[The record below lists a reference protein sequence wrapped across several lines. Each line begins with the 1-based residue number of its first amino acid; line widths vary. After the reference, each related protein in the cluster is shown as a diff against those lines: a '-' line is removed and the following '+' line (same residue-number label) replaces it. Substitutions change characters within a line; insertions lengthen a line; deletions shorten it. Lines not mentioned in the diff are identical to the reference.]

1 MAASE
6 NYVKNTKPKPRK
18 SRYNFNIS
26 DEDPLSSVANLFD
39 VAMMFAVTSL
49 ILAMFS
55 TQQALGLLNT
65 EDFTVLKNPGKAN
78 MEIINKKG
86 IKIEKYKM
94 SKEESGGEGER
105 MGVCYKLANGEV
117 VYIPE
122 GPVPADSTDA
132 EKKQ

>member
-1 MAASE
+1 MAES
-6 NYVKNTKPKPRK
+6 YLKNLKPRARK
-18 SRYNFNIS
+18 SRYNFNAA

-39 VAMMFAVTSL
+39 VSMMFAVTSL

-65 EDFTVLKNPGKAN
+65 EDFTVLKNPGKSN
-78 MEIINKKG
+78 MEIINKRG

-105 MGVCYKLANGEV
+105 MGICYRLANGEV

-122 GPVPADSTDA
+122 GPAPGPAPAAAD
-132 EKKQ
+132 KKQ